1 MKNNSAALVIGLCS
15 HGLSITRAL
24 ASKGIDVFTVEKD
37 MSLPGAQTNSCIEI
51 LQINDY
57 ENDTLLKFLD
67 SNAERFNT
75 YQSVVLFPSNDKHVK
90 FIAEN
95 INNINSIYKVSWSK
109 CSDIIY
115 KLLEKKNIESV
126 ALEKNLNYP
135 KSKVFEKNDIP
146 LNENLY
152 FVFPVI
158 VKPNAPLSSF
168 KTEIA
173 QNLIELKEILEKYQ
187 NEAPL
192 LIQEY
197 IEGSDTS
204 IHFCALAYEDGVEL
218 SHLCGRKIK
227 SYPEARGQT
236 TIAETIID
244 EEVYQFTV
252 KFFEGLNITGPVSLE
267 IKKDPTG
274 KIWIIEPTIGRT
286 DFWSELCI
294 RAGFNLP
301 YIEYCI
307 ATNQKFT
314 INKSHKQIMWY
325 DTEKS
330 PKSYFEDVIKYKSFK
345 PNGKHPVFSYFR
357 LNDIKPFL
365 YAVKRLI
372 ARVF

>member
-1 MKNNSAALVIGLCS
+1 MKNNNAALVIGLCS

-37 MSLPGAQTNSCIEI
+37 MSLPGTKTNSCIEI

-57 ENDTLLKFLD
+57 ENDTLLRFLN
-67 SNAERFNT
+67 SNVEKFNT
-75 YQSVVLFPSNDKHVK
+75 YQSIVLFPSNDKHVK

-95 INNINSIYKVSWSK
+95 IKNIDRIYKVSWSE
-109 CSDIIY
+109 CSDTIY

-126 ALEKNLNYP
+126 ALEKELNYP
-135 KSKVFEKNDIP
+135 KSKTFEETDIP
-146 LNENLY
+146 LNENLSFY
-152 FVFPVI
+152 FPAI

-173 QNLIELKEILEKYQ
+173 QNLSELKEILEKYK

-204 IHFCALAYEDGVEL
+204 IHFCALAYKDGIEL

-236 TIAETIID
+236 TIAETIVD
-244 EEVYQFTV
+244 EEVYQVAV
-252 KFFEGLNITGPVSLE
+252 KFFEGSNITGPVSLE
-267 IKKDPTG
+267 VKKDPTG

-294 RAGFNLP
+294 LADFNLP
-301 YIEYCI
+301 YIEFCI
-307 ATNQKFT
+307 ATNQDVI
-314 INKSHKQIMWY
+314 INNVYKEIMWY

-330 PKSYFEDVIKYKSFK
+330 PKSYFEDIVKYKSLK
-345 PNGKHPVFSYFR
+345 PKGKHPVFSYFR

-365 YAVKRLI
+365 YAIKRLI
-372 ARVF
+372 VRVF